1 MGHISHGSH
10 GKSCTQVGTRWYG
23 SQWGQFRRL
32 HNVAFCPLRGCIL
45 GLSFVHQIRYNFQLL
60 VCAFFSVD
68 NFMSYGGLPPPP
80 RPPTHT
86 LFVVMTTVNGG
97 LLKKKYR
104 FSGPSP
110 KESDFVVLG
119 GLWKS
124 SKKLQSKWPSLK
136 NLQITNA
143 GGMWRKEKPP
153 TLLEGM

>member
-1 MGHISHGSH
+1 MSHGSH

-68 NFMSYGGLPPPP
+68 NFMSYGGPPP
-80 RPPTHT
+80 PPTHT
-86 LFVVMTTVNGG
+86 HTLRGDDYSQWRTVK
-97 LLKKKYR
+97 KKKYR

-153 TLLEGM
+153 KLSEGM